1 MFKAL
6 KQYFSTEKRISKRA
20 KEISGKQ
27 DIEYHI
33 RLEKGEE
40 FSRFS
45 TDENKII
52 EPELIEHIDHEI
64 STISKKNNLNIIVHS
79 PKENK
84 IDAEELESE
93 LDEHYKKEII
103 KTHLESKSLIR
114 SGILMLFVGALIFG
128 IYVLL
133 KTYVGNSL
141 WFELIDIAS
150 WVFVWEAVDC
160 IFLSQ
165 LTMKEKKAKYIKVVN
180 AKIQVIEE

>member
-20 KEISGKQ
+20 KEISGRQ

-64 STISKKNNLNIIVHS
+64 STISKKNNLSIIVHS

-84 IDAEELESE
+84 IDAQELENE

-103 KTHLESKSLIR
+103 KTHLESKALIR
-114 SGILMLFVGALIFG
+114 SGIFMLFVGVLIFG
-128 IYVLL
+128 LYVVL
-133 KTYVGNSL
+133 KTFVTTSL
-141 WFELIDIAS
+141 WLELIDIAS

-165 LTMKEKKAKYIKVVN
+165 LTMKEKKQHYLKVVK
-180 AKIQVIEE
+180 AKIEVVEE